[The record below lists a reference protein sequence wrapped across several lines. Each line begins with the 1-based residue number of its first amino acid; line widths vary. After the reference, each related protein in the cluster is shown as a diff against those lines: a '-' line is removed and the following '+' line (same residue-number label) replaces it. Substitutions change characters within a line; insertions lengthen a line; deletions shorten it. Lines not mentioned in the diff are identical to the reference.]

1 MQDLPT
7 VYQAQIH
14 KSKYARWVDELNR
27 REHWPETV
35 ERYMMAM
42 AKQSATLGYTL
53 PAEQYQELFH
63 GIQNLEVMGSM
74 RATMTAGHALERD
87 NVAGYNCS
95 YLAINRPQA
104 FDEAM
109 YILMCGTGVGFSVER
124 QYVNALP
131 EVPELHESDNTIVVR
146 DSKIGWSKALRALIT
161 SLYNGDIPK
170 WDVSKVR
177 PSGARLK
184 TFGGR
189 ASGPGPLED
198 LFRYVIETFRNAARA
213 ASSPPSSATASC
225 ARSATS
231 W

>member
-124 QYVNALP
+124 QYVNASRGP
-131 EVPELHESDNTIVVR
+131 RASRVR
-146 DSKIGWSKALRALIT
+146 QHHRRPRLEDRLVEGLRALIT